1 MKKKKYQI
9 PITFGIHLIKE
20 FSKSLIIFLLVIM
33 CLIFVTNYVE
43 ELFFLRDLQVKQNL
57 YFISFY
63 YTFLKSPSIIVN
75 LFNFVFLFASIH
87 FFVKI
92 IQNNE
97 YISLK
102 ISGISNIFIILV
114 PSFFAF
120 FLGIIAILV
129 FSPISSSM
137 IKEYENEKKK
147 ISGNQNLIIVN
158 DNGIWIKEKENDEI
172 SIIKINSI
180 SNVNGKIF
188 LKQVNVYINDK
199 NGKLLEVFNSKYAEI
214 HKEHWLLKDLEYF
227 NTIKNQKLKYPEY
240 KFNTK
245 ININE
250 LNNIFSNTDTFSVW
264 NINNYIKTLR
274 PRGYFGDE
282 LIIKLHKYIS
292 LPFLIFSIVIFSTI
306 FTINSKKHFS
316 NFAYIFFGIVS
327 GVVLYFLLDLS
338 IALGRSD
345 RIPLA
350 FSVWAPIILILTFCL
365 FNLVN
370 NEN

>member
-1 MKKKKYQI
+1 
-9 PITFGIHLIKE
+9 
-20 FSKSLIIFLLVIM
+20 
-33 CLIFVTNYVE
+33 
-43 ELFFLRDLQVKQNL
+43 
-57 YFISFY
+57 
-63 YTFLKSPSIIVN
+63 
-75 LFNFVFLFASIH
+75 
-87 FFVKI
+87 
-92 IQNNE
+92 
-97 YISLK
+97 
-102 ISGISNIFIILV
+102 
-114 PSFFAF
+114 
-120 FLGIIAILV
+120 
-129 FSPISSSM
+129 M